1 MKTHA
6 PSSSRWLPL
15 AKTGMAIAALCV
27 AGHVLAHGD
36 DDHGTPAKGAKSASQ
51 ADATKPS
58 GDGAN
63 RPRHTH
69 KHGEVSR
76 GPVKP
81 KEYPSNPLPPV
92 PTPSAK
98 R

>member
-27 AGHVLAHGD
+27 AGHVHAQATPTPPADGNNGADKLQ
-36 DDHGTPAKGAKSASQ
+36 PAKAPGGAK
-51 ADATKPS
+51 
-58 GDGAN
+58 
-63 RPRHTH
+63 RPHQHR
-69 KHGEVSR
+69 EVSR

-81 KEYPSNPLPPV
+81 KHYPSNPLPPV
-92 PTPSAK
+92 PQRP
-98 R
+98 